1 LASSRLF
8 SPPGG
13 SQVVPA
19 HLTTPTSLR
28 LEEWA
33 SVKSPFKLDLIVSLD
48 QWQNLSEVTVRL
60 WFAPSSEVPIYR
72 QLVTQ
77 VVLAILSGDLRPGE
91 RLPSTREL
99 ARRFAINP
107 NTVSAGYRQL
117 EREGWAERRHGS
129 GVYVRVDADP
139 PTTPE
144 QILDRHIAGFFRALR
159 ELNLPAAV
167 VRARLADWL
176 VAPPPD
182 HLLLIESDPE
192 FRQILLT
199 EIRAIAT
206 CAVEGVSLDDC
217 NRPGILTAAIPLC
230 RPSKVKVTRSALPAG
245 VELITLRI
253 RSANAWIGPWLPSLS
268 GKLIAVA
275 SAWPEFIITART
287 MLTALGLDPENA
299 IYRDVRKPRWG
310 RGLEMADAIICDA
323 HTAALPAFPTQ
334 AKAIVFPMLADSMRE
349 ELRCYPDAPS
359 AL

>member
-1 LASSRLF
+1 
-8 SPPGG
+8 
-13 SQVVPA
+13 
-19 HLTTPTSLR
+19 
-28 LEEWA
+28 
-33 SVKSPFKLDLIVSLD
+33 
-48 QWQNLSEVTVRL
+48 VRL

-77 VVLAILSGDLRPGE
+77 VVLAILSGDVRPGE

-117 EREGWAERRHGS
+117 EREGWTERRHGS
-129 GVYVRVDADP
+129 GVYVRVNADP

-144 QILDRHIAGFFRALR
+144 QILDQHIAGFFRALR
-159 ELNLPAAV
+159 ELSLPAAV

-199 EIRAIAT
+199 EIRGITT
-206 CAVEGVSLDDC
+206 CAVEGVSLEDC
-217 NRPGILTAAIPLC
+217 IRPGILTAAIPLC
-230 RPSKVKVTRSALPAG
+230 RPSKVKATRSALPAG
-245 VELITLRI
+245 VELVTLRI
-253 RSANAWIGPWLPSLS
+253 RSANAWMAPWLPSLS
-268 GKLIAVA
+268 GKLIGVA

-287 MLTALGLDPENA
+287 MLTAVGVDPETT
-299 IYRDVRKPRWG
+299 IYRDVRKPRWS
-310 RGLEMADAIICDA
+310 RGLEMANAIICDA
-323 HTAALPAFPTQ
+323 HTAALPAFPRQ

-349 ELRCYPDAPS
+349 ELRRYPDAPT

>member
-1 LASSRLF
+1 VEICVALIQL
-8 SPPGG
+8 
-13 SQVVPA
+13 VVRSVPFQTRFTMN
-19 HLTTPTSLR
+19 HGRISLR
-28 LEEWA
+28 
-33 SVKSPFKLDLIVSLD
+33 SL
-48 QWQNLSEVTVRL
+48 VRL

-77 VVLAILSGDLRPGE
+77 VVLAILSGDVRPGA

-129 GVYVRVDADP
+129 GVYVRVNADL

-144 QILDRHIAGFFRALR
+144 QILDQHIASFFRGLR

-176 VAPPPD
+176 DAPPPD

-199 EIRAIAT
+199 EIRGITT

-217 NRPGILTAAIPLC
+217 IRPGILTAAIPLC
-230 RPSKVKVTRSALPAG
+230 RPSKVQVTRSALPAG
-245 VELITLRI
+245 VELVTLRI

-268 GKLIAVA
+268 GKLIGVA
-275 SAWPEFIITART
+275 SAWPEFIDTART
-287 MLTALGLDPENA
+287 MLTAVGGP
-299 IYRDVRKPRWG
+299 RDDHLSGCPQATLEPRTG
-310 RGLEMADAIICDA
+310 DG
-323 HTAALPAFPTQ
+323 
-334 AKAIVFPMLADSMRE
+334 
-349 ELRCYPDAPS
+349 
-359 AL
+359 